1 MADGRTRPPA
11 DAPPMLLTF
20 LEQRAMGEVGAFLA
34 ATPLLRMVGRGD
46 RHPVL
51 VLPGFTASDRSTEVL
66 RWYLRS
72 LGYWT
77 HGWQLGRNYGPNGH
91 VVTGLGSRLAELSE
105 RHGRKVT
112 LVGQSLGGMYARHMA
127 RRAPD
132 LVRAVVTL
140 GSPFRTQPGD
150 HSAVEHL
157 WRMSTV
163 RTRPQIR
170 RLVSDEDEVP
180 LSVPATAIY
189 SRSDGIVNWQLCI
202 ESAGP
207 LRESIEVRSSHSGMA
222 VNPSVLYA
230 VADRLA
236 QREGE
241 WKPFRAP
248 IALRALYPPAATYHT
263 AA

>member
-1 MADGRTRPPA
+1 
-11 DAPPMLLTF
+11 
-20 LEQRAMGEVGAFLA
+20 MGEIGAFLA

-51 VLPGFTASDRSTEVL
+51 VLPGFTASDRSTEML

-77 HGWQLGRNYGPNGH
+77 HGWQLGRNLGPDSRI
-91 VVTGLGSRLAELSE
+91 VSGLTARLSE
-105 RHGRKVT
+105 LHRQHDRRVS
-112 LVGQSLGGMYARHMA
+112 LVGQSLGGIYARHLALRHPEM
-127 RRAPD
+127 
-132 LVRAVVTL
+132 VRAVITL

-157 WRMSTV
+157 WRMTTV
-163 RTRPQIR
+163 RSRPQIR
-170 RLVSDEDEVP
+170 RLITDEGALELLVP
-180 LSVPATAIY
+180 STAVY
-189 SRSDGIVNWQLCI
+189 SRTDGIVAWQLCI

-222 VNPSVLYA
+222 VHPSVLYA
-230 VADRLA
+230 IADRLA
-236 QREGE
+236 QREGN
-241 WKPFRAP
+241 WRPFRP
-248 IALRALYPPAATYHT
+248 PLTLRRLYPPAATYRP